1 MEEHQ
6 PRKLRI
12 PVQVLVGTLAPSFPL
27 SQLLRFPFFSDLI
40 FLPFLSLKIVT
51 LSVRDAQWRRD
62 CPVGADIVKWA
73 LDEAYV
79 VKQRRSGEMMLLN

>member
-12 PVQVLVGTLAPSFPL
+12 LVQVLVGKVAPSFPL
-27 SQLLRFPFFSDLI
+27 SQMLRFPFYSDLI
-40 FLPFLSLKIVT
+40 FLPLFSLKNLT
-51 LSVRDAQWRRD
+51 LSVQDAQWRRGG
-62 CPVGADIVKWA
+62 PVGVDIVKWA

-79 VKQRRSGEMMLLN
+79 VKQR